1 VRHLFFHKM
10 GVVDAYN
17 VVQGELLQ
25 SCQTGGHVEDILVG
39 RGRLDIAQ
47 AFVPENRVAVAVDAG
62 LQLQP

>member
-1 VRHLFFHKM
+1 M

-39 RGRLDIAQ
+39 RGGQ
-47 AFVPENRVAVAVDAG
+47 EEQK
-62 LQLQP
+62 QLKE